1 MVGNK
6 SMPKAVLKKAYKL
19 AVAQTMTQVFGTPA
33 ALAEAI
39 TADWWSRLAATKAMK
54 SAIFLHSEP
63 IKTAA
68 ALLER
73 ASPKLDDDRRVQYAQ
88 ILRRSLETALR
99 EYRGS
104 KRDSIKA
111 VDSRKR
117 IPAMPATIAS

>member
-6 SMPKAVLKKAYKL
+6 SVPKAVLKNAFKL
-19 AVAQTMTQVFGTPA
+19 AVVQTMTHVFGTPA
-33 ALAEAI
+33 SRAEAI
-39 TADWWSRLAATKAMK
+39 TGDWWSRLAATKAMK
-54 SAIFLHSEP
+54 SGIFLHSEP

-88 ILRRSLETALR
+88 ILGRSLETALR

-111 VDSRKR
+111 VDNRKR
-117 IPAMPATIAS
+117 LSSMPATIAS